1 MNTKNLQIAIVAVSL
16 SVAFVAAPAFAQNGP
31 GGQNYGA
38 GSSPQS
44 GGTNYQ
50 APSSQ
55 VGRGLYNTQQ
65 PQQNVGS
72 AGSAGPAGP
81 AGANYGAGTG
91 PQTGR

>member
-1 MNTKNLQIAIVAVSL
+1 MNTKNLQIAIVAVGL
-16 SVAFVAAPAFAQNGP
+16 SVALAAPAFAQNGP

-38 GSSPQS
+38 GSGPQT

-50 APSSQ
+50 APPSTQ
-55 VGRGLYNTQQ
+55 IGRGIYNTQQ
-65 PQQNVGS
+65 PQQNV
-72 AGSAGPAGP
+72 GSAGPAGP

>member
-1 MNTKNLQIAIVAVSL
+1 MNTKNLQIAIVAVGL
-16 SVAFVAAPAFAQNGP
+16 SVALAAPAFAQNGP

-50 APSSQ
+50 AAPSTQ
-55 VGRGLYNTQQ
+55 IGRGIYNTQQ
-65 PQQNVGS
+65 PQQNIGS
-72 AGSAGPAGP
+72 TGPAGP
-81 AGANYGAGTG
+81 AGANYGAGTS